1 MTDETVGGTGITSW
15 QWPLPAYHP
24 WLVQSRL
31 ARARARQP
39 AIRSWSTA
47 QNRSCQIFD
56 SHQLEPVLSR
66 LQKFSPNKAPV
77 YIRKDLPQ
85 KKAMSKLSFSIPCSN
100 PPEVSRSSV
109 TLPTLAWRG
118 SQNTLRRCQTCAFPD
133 VIKSRLM
140 CP

>member
-85 KKAMSKLSFSIPCSN
+85 KKAMSNFRSQFLVQTRPRFQGRQSPYRHWLGEVLRTRSVVAKLVRSQMSSN
-100 PPEVSRSSV
+100 H
-109 TLPTLAWRG
+109 G
-118 SQNTLRRCQTCAFPD
+118 
-133 VIKSRLM
+133 
-140 CP
+140 